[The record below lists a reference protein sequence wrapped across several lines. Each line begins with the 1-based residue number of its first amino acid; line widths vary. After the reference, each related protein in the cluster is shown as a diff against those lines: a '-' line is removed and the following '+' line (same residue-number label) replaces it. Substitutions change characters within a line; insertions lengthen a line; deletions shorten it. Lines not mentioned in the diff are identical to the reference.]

1 MTSARP
7 TLFID
12 RWSFGFVAAL
22 PATHR
27 WLAPFLA
34 LAWLF
39 PRAPAAG
46 VPNPA
51 EWCPSPAPGSRVE
64 APPEI
69 LAVNGILKTDL
80 ALYSDRAA
88 PDAAVR
94 YCYRTPDG
102 RVAPTLRVHPGDQV
116 VLRLTNRLAGTPAGA
131 MAGMHHPHGGRPSGA
146 PGEGPCSSGAMTPVA
161 TNLHFH
167 GMTLP
172 PVCHQ
177 DEVLQTSIQPEDP
190 PFEYRFT
197 VPRDEPPGLYW
208 YHPHIHGFSS
218 KQVTA
223 GASGAI
229 IVEGLEK
236 MIPEVAGLP
245 ERVFVIRDPNLFNP
259 DAPPSP
265 TEPVVPKILLDP
277 EGDVANNNTGYGKP
291 ARDLSIN
298 FVPVPYPNYPP
309 ARIRARAGQRELWRV
324 LNASAITYLNI
335 ELKLSGAPQSLGIV
349 AIDGSPVNQ
358 ADAQG
363 THVKMVDHLAV
374 PPGSRAEF
382 IVQMP
387 AAGARA
393 MLFTRMVDTGPDGEN
408 DPNRNIAVVEAL
420 ADAPEPPPLPVAG
433 PAPRPTLPWVGSVQP
448 SRTRLLYF
456 SEQHSDPA
464 DPRSPMKFYI
474 TEAGKEPKVFDPA
487 SGPDIVVKQGEVEDW
502 VVENRSR
509 ELHAFHIH
517 QLHFQL
523 RQWMKVEVDEPFLRD
538 TVSIPYFDPESNDY
552 PQVVL
557 RMDFRGPDTVGVF
570 PYHCHLLEHEDG
582 GMMGT
587 IRVEPTGGPAASP
600 QQQR

>member
-1 MTSARP
+1 
-7 TLFID
+7 
-12 RWSFGFVAAL
+12 
-22 PATHR
+22 
-27 WLAPFLA
+27 
-34 LAWLF
+34 
-39 PRAPAAG
+39 
-46 VPNPA
+46 
-51 EWCPSPAPGSRVE
+51 
-64 APPEI
+64 
-69 LAVNGILKTDL
+69 
-80 ALYSDRAA
+80 
-88 PDAAVR
+88 
-94 YCYRTPDG
+94 
-102 RVAPTLRVHPGDQV
+102 
-116 VLRLTNRLAGTPAGA
+116 
-131 MAGMHHPHGGRPSGA
+131 MAGMHHLHGGGPRGA
-146 PGEGPCSSGAMTPVA
+146 PGDGPCGSGAMTPVA

-177 DEVLQTSIQPEDP
+177 DEVLKTSIQPEDP

-197 VPRDEPPGLYW
+197 VPRDESPGLYW

-218 KQVTA
+218 MQVTA

-245 ERVFVIRDPNLFNP
+245 ERVFVIRDPNLSNP

-298 FVPVPYPNYPP
+298 SVPVPYPDYPA
-309 ARIRARAGQRELWRV
+309 ARIRVRPGQRELWRV

-335 ELKLSGAPQSLGIV
+335 GLKFDGAPQSLGIV
-349 AIDGSPVNQ
+349 AIDGSPVDQ
-358 ADAQG
+358 SDAQG
-363 THVKMVDHLAV
+363 AHVKIVDHLAV

-382 IVQMP
+382 IVQTP
-387 AAGARA
+387 TPGAHA

-408 DPNRNIAVVEAL
+408 DPNRNIAVVEAF
-420 ADAPEPPPLPVAG
+420 ADAPEPPPLPAAG
-433 PAPRPTLPWVGSVQP
+433 PVPGPTLPWVGSVQP

-474 TEAGKEPKVFDPA
+474 TEAGREPKVFDPA

-523 RQWMKVEVDEPFLRD
+523 RQWMKIDVDEPFLRD

-552 PQVVL
+552 PRVVV
-557 RMDFRGPDTVGVF
+557 RIDFRGPDTVGVF

-587 IRVEPTGGPAASP
+587 IRVEPAGAPAESP
-600 QQQR
+600 QQR